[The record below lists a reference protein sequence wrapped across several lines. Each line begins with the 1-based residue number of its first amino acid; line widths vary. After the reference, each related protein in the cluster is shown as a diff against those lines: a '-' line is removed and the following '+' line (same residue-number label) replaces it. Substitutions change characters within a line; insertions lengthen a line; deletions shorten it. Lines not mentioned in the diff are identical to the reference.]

1 MKIKKQPEF
10 IVKCIKSGL
19 MKEELPI
26 CYTCINENCFIKKHL
41 HLEQMKQYV
50 VRKQTFV
57 CKKSNSFIKEG
68 DPIKG
73 LYFICSGKVKT
84 IKTGINGREQIVRLT
99 KNGDTVGFRGFGT
112 SKRYLIGASA
122 LEDTVLCNFSN
133 ETMLEILQSIPE
145 FTYALMLFYAD
156 ELNKSEN
163 NIRKIAHM
171 NVRER
176 VIDLLLYI
184 HRKFGQRN
192 DLIDIELSRKEIADF
207 AGTTEE
213 QAIRVISTL
222 KKEMLIK
229 TVGKKIG
236 ILAVAQLRSEI
247 MEHKYFSI

>member
-1 MKIKKQPEF
+1 
-10 IVKCIKSGL
+10 
-19 MKEELPI
+19 MKEEQTV
-26 CYTCINENCFIKKHL
+26 CYTCPNENCFIKKHL
-41 HLEQMKQYV
+41 HLEQMRQFILK
-50 VRKQTFV
+50 KNSFV
-57 CKKSNSFIKEG
+57 CKKTNQFITEG
-68 DPIKG
+68 SPLQG

-84 IKTGINGREQIVRLT
+84 VKTGINGREQIVRLT
-99 KNGDTVGFRGFGT
+99 TNGDTIGFRGFGT
-112 SKRYLIGASA
+112 SKRYLIGAYA

-133 ETMLEILQSIPE
+133 ETMLEILQKVPE

-184 HRKFGQRN
+184 HRKFGQIN
-192 DLIDIELSRKEIADF
+192 GLIDIELSRKEIADF

-213 QAIRVISTL
+213 QAIRILSSL

-229 TVGKKIG
+229 TVGKRIG
-236 ILAVAQLRSEI
+236 ILAIPQLRAEI
-247 MEHKYFSI
+247 MEHKYF

>member
-1 MKIKKQPEF
+1 
-10 IVKCIKSGL
+10 
-19 MKEELPI
+19 MKEEQTV
-26 CYTCINENCFIKKHL
+26 CYCCPNENCFIKKHL
-41 HLEQMKQYV
+41 HLEQMRQFILK
-50 VRKQTFV
+50 KNSFV
-57 CKKSNSFIKEG
+57 CKKTNQFITEG
-68 DPIKG
+68 APLQG

-84 IKTGINGREQIVRLT
+84 VKTGINGREQIVRLT
-99 KNGDTVGFRGFGT
+99 TNGDTIGFRGFGT
-112 SKRYLIGASA
+112 SKRYLIGAYA

-133 ETMLEILQSIPE
+133 ETMLEILQKVPE

-184 HRKFGQRN
+184 HRKFGQIN
-192 DLIDIELSRKEIADF
+192 GLIDIELSRKEIADF

-213 QAIRVISTL
+213 QAIRILSSL

-229 TVGKKIG
+229 TVGKRIG
-236 ILAVAQLRSEI
+236 ILAIPELRTEI
-247 MEHKYFSI
+247 IEHKYF